1 MNTSPIP
8 PGPASAPWT
17 APQWPPPSW
26 PPPAYPA
33 HRPLLINWVVLIG
46 AVLVLLGYLLF
57 VISDALFLGLSANPT
72 YGQFV
77 GVYAIFLA
85 GEALA
90 GVGFFLALLGL
101 AVRR

>member
-1 MNTSPIP
+1 MNSSPIP
-8 PGPASAPWT
+8 PAPASAPWT

-33 HRPLLINWVVLIG
+33 HRPLQINWVVLIG
-46 AVLVLLGYLLF
+46 AVLVLLGYLLY
-57 VISDALFLGLSANPT
+57 VISDALFLGLPANPT

-77 GVYAIFLA
+77 GVYSIFLA

>member
-1 MNTSPIP
+1 MNSSPIP
-8 PGPASAPWT
+8 PAPASAPWT

-33 HRPLLINWVVLIG
+33 HRPLQINWVVLIG

-57 VISDALFLGLSANPT
+57 VISDALFLALPSNPT

-77 GVYAIFLA
+77 GVYSIFLA

>member
-1 MNTSPIP
+1 MATPPISPP
-8 PGPASAPWT
+8 PATPPWT

-26 PPPAYPA
+26 APPAYPA
-33 HRPLLINWVVLIG
+33 RRPLQINWVVLIG

-57 VISDALFLGLSANPT
+57 VISDALFLGLPSNPT

-85 GEALA
+85 GEAIV